1 MRRRWSGEGTG
12 NGFTS
17 AAAAPLPSELRL
29 APYRRRGGASR
40 GRGRAPPPLN
50 PYSCRRHRARHRP
63 LRGTEDSRKREG
75 QRRRRRKPGNAHCAG
90 ARRQRTR
97 RGGEGG
103 AVHCAHA
110 RPRRDVLGADCP
122 AGGGGGG
129 WIVSAHACGGGRRAA
144 PSTLGLRACG
154 REVAYI
160 QCVSPPP
167 AAVAG
172 RFSLRFFRESPFE
185 DKIGL
190 VGSRGNALE
199 GAGPADRE
207 ASASCSPGRARGREG
222 GLRATACPKP
232 PCYCIPLGSRHP
244 RDSPA
249 SIPLESSSPA
259 ASQRQHIYLHL

>member
-1 MRRRWSGEGTG
+1 MPATGRSAEPRTPGSGKG
-12 NGFTS
+12 S
-17 AAAAPLPSELRL
+17 AAGGGNRETRTAQAPADRGLGGGGRGERSTARMRDRDGTSL
-29 APYRRRGGASR
+29 APTV
-40 GRGRAPPPLN
+40 
-50 PYSCRRHRARHRP
+50 RP
-63 LRGTEDSRKREG
+63 
-75 QRRRRRKPGNAHCAG
+75 
-90 ARRQRTR
+90 
-97 RGGEGG
+97 
-103 AVHCAHA
+103 
-110 RPRRDVLGADCP
+110 
-122 AGGGGGG
+122 GGGGGG

-207 ASASCSPGRARGREG
+207 ASASCSPGRAHGREG
-222 GLRATACPKP
+222 ELRATACPKP

-259 ASQRQHIYLHL
+259 ASQWQHIYLHL